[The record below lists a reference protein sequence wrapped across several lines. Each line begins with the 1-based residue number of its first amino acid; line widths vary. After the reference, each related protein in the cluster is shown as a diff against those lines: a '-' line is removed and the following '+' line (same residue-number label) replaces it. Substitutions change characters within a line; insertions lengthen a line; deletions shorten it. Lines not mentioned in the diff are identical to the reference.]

1 MRITFFLIFY
11 FIFFPNIVNSNTY
24 AIKVKEYG
32 MADMTIKVKEYG
44 MADETWK
51 IKGSCSSATS
61 YSTIKVK
68 EYGMADMT
76 IKVKS
81 YGIADRDICIKNPDN
96 LPDWFLE
103 MLN

>member
-44 MADETWK
+44 INTLRIPVSDWMFIPYDVYDLEQ
-51 IKGSCSSATS
+51 
-61 YSTIKVK
+61 
-68 EYGMADMT
+68 
-76 IKVKS
+76 
-81 YGIADRDICIKNPDN
+81 DN
-96 LPDWFLE
+96 TKCYDNSL
-103 MLN
+103 